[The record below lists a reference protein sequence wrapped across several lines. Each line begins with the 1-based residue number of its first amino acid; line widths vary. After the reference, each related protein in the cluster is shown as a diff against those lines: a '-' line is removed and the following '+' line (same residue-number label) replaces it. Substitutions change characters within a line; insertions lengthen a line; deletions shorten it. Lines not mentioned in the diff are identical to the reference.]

1 MSNDK
6 FSMWHGIDRKEID
19 WYPVVDEEK
28 CIGCGLCAITCGRG
42 VYKYDFENKKTK
54 VVNPYNCLVGC
65 QTCANLCPSGAI
77 IFAEEGTT
85 PAEKAQGL
93 VRKYSIIKSSKKEL
107 EKKKDEIAF
116 SKKE

>member
-6 FSMWHGIDRKEID
+6 FSVWHGIEREDID

-42 VYKYDFENKKTK
+42 VYKYDFTNKKSK
-54 VVNPYNCLVGC
+54 VVNPYHCLVGC

-77 IFAEEGTT
+77 SFAEEGTT
-85 PAEKAQGL
+85 PAEKAQGI
-93 VRKYSIIKSSKKEL
+93 VRKYGIIKIVKKEL
-107 EKKKDEIAF
+107 DSKRDELDFSTKK
-116 SKKE
+116 